1 MTGLRIGEAAA
12 IVGVDTHV
20 LRHWE
25 DMGVLV
31 PPRSATGQRVY
42 DENAVSRALVIR
54 RCQRAG
60 LSLAQIR
67 ALGPEGAASRRALVE
82 DHRSRIADAVQ
93 QLQATDR
100 FLGHLLACRHSV
112 ISDCPECS
120 VFAADDRTADPTDK
134 GQGASRKTGNTRP
147 SAVFS

>member
-25 DMGVLV
+25 DVSVLV
-31 PPRSATGQRVY
+31 PARSGTGQRIY
-42 DENAVSRALVIR
+42 DENAINRALVIR

-67 ALGPEGAASRRALVE
+67 ALGPEEGESRRALVE
-82 DHRSRIADAVQ
+82 DHRSRIAEVVQ

-100 FLGHLLACRHSV
+100 FLGHLLSCSHSV
-112 ISDCPECS
+112 ISECPECS
-120 VFAADDRTADPTDK
+120 GFAAAAGPLP
-134 GQGASRKTGNTRP
+134 GPGGVLSR
-147 SAVFS
+147 

>member
-1 MTGLRIGEAAA
+1 MTALRIGEVAAL
-12 IVGVDTHV
+12 VGVETHV

-42 DENAVSRALVIR
+42 DDDAISRARVIR
-54 RCQRAG
+54 RCQHAG

-67 ALGPEGAASRRALVE
+67 ALGPDDSASRRAVVE
-82 DHRSRIADAVQ
+82 DHRSRIADDVL

-112 ISDCPECS
+112 ISECRECS
-120 VFAADDRTADPTDK
+120 AFAEVSPRGGRSGTPVPPPS
-134 GQGASRKTGNTRP
+134 SRRP
-147 SAVFS
+147 RSR

>member
-12 IVGVDTHV
+12 IVGVDPHV

-25 DMGVLV
+25 DVGVLV
-31 PPRSATGQRVY
+31 PPRSATGQRIY
-42 DENAVSRALVIR
+42 DKNAVNRALVIR

-67 ALGPEGAASRRALVE
+67 ELGPDAGGSRRALVAA
-82 DHRSRIADAVQ
+82 HRSRIAEAVQ
-93 QLQATDR
+93 QLQAADR
-100 FLGHLLACRHSV
+100 FLGHVLACRHSV

-120 VFAADDRTADPTDK
+120 DFATARAD
-134 GQGASRKTGNTRP
+134 RP
-147 SAVFS
+147 AEPAARPAALAV